1 MCVKIQT
8 FLGVAILLFVGQ
20 LFAANG
26 FMAGDGSSENPFQI
40 EDYEDLKAIGK
51 GVYLYSSNYVLTGDI
66 DASASM
72 DEMCNEDGCNG
83 FVPIGMN
90 KDATASTIFGGAIN
104 GDNHT
109 ISNLTIWFPCEANV
123 AFISYF
129 GGSVANLNFDHIR
142 VTGRTTGFDHVA
154 GVAAKQTGSIRN
166 VHITNGFVLG
176 RSYVGGIAG
185 EVVSPSGG
193 QAVLED
199 VSFQGEIKGLWGV
212 GGIAGKSDV
221 AINHASADV
230 NIIVMEKGAGG
241 IVGFGDA
248 YLSQSHGTITPTEAG
263 VDEVGGISGNGTVYS
278 CFSTMDLIRSSGV
291 SFDEK
296 IGGIVGKGDAYFSYI
311 HGTVEGTDYV
321 GGLVGMGKVENSY
334 AIGTVRGSKY
344 VGGAVGSGS
353 VRYSYAASVVQGDEA
368 VGGLVGSVSGNNAV
382 VSSYWNVE
390 ISGLDA
396 SAGGVGLSTAE
407 MMSFTSFVD
416 WSTLGYDEYHYWAID
431 EGRSFPYLDIN
442 PFSKKSQVPIAIPTA
457 AAKWQENPLVASLV
471 DVDGELIGKWLG
483 WAQRNNSGD
492 SGDSDSLYYGYR
504 IGAVNGRDTVWGTSS
519 YMAVPNKIE
528 ISSFAQLQKIGNH
541 VAYPLE
547 ANYELTADI
556 DGLGQNFEPI
566 GDSVH
571 AFVGVFDGK
580 KHTIRNLQIGNEK
593 RDFSGFFGY
602 AQNAVIQNLKLMNV
616 KVTGCWFVGAMA
628 GSTKNSVVTNVISL
642 NGDVEGE
649 SFVGGLIGEA
659 VGGNIA
665 IVATTGN
672 IKGDDYIGGVVG
684 DLSASIN
691 DAFSINVIKGYEYV
705 GGVFGYVESYAP
717 IVRRVYSASMIKA
730 PDGRGLAASALY
742 GALDPSSCFFD
753 GTVAQVESG
762 GLPTASML
770 KQETYST
777 YDFDAVWE
785 IQEDVSYPYFKG
797 MGQMEPGKLDDDG
810 TVNFLA
816 GKGTERN
823 PYQIHNYEELKYVGK
838 YEYTL
843 DKYYKLMGNIDASLS
858 KRENCN
864 ADGSICKGFEPIGE
878 FSGVFIGDN
887 KIIAGLNINRS
898 DEDSVGLFRA
908 LAKNAR
914 VTGIV
919 FDTTSY
925 FGEDY
930 THGDSSD
937 KGFVR
942 GKNYVGTLAGV
953 DNGAVV
959 ENIFVKNDVMG
970 DNYVGSVV
978 GKKTSGTIERSASR
992 FLVSGKEYVGGLV
1005 GYLDDAVVSDCYSIA
1020 NVVGERNVGGL
1031 VGNSDH
1037 ATVRTSFAAGKV
1049 QGNSKW
1055 GGLVGSDKGSDYV
1068 LAYYD
1073 SSLWFVNVTAAGE
1086 LRNTRQ
1092 MVSKENYEGWD
1103 IENTWK
1109 IVADTT
1115 YPYLSWL
1122 GRAYP
1127 ISQTMKEKV
1136 YPNLTVDSTMLKMKG
1151 SGTEDDPFLIKTYG
1165 DLKSIGYGK
1174 YKLSSIY
1181 RVVNDIDASVS
1192 KTEARFSGRGTGF
1205 KPIGKIDIYE
1215 EYCDCSGV
1223 VLGGYTSQDTSR
1235 LFSGK
1240 LYGGGHR
1247 INGLF
1252 MNYMDNEP
1260 KGFIDTIAT
1269 TGMVDSLS
1277 FKKYEFSTG
1286 ESGLQHVGA
1295 LASVNMGSISYVD
1308 VDALLSNIYHGAGLV
1323 YDNKGRIESC
1333 AVKGAFKGGS
1343 IAGIAEINDGVIID
1357 VNVDAE
1363 WMEGSWQLAGIALV
1377 NRGLVK
1383 RASAK
1388 VKANDAT
1395 GPIGGIAALNTVEGQ
1410 IDSATVSIDVKAK
1423 SREAGNVSHSV
1434 NGSESE
1440 IFGFDGVGG
1449 IVATDS
1455 GNISSST
1462 VTGTIEAQ
1470 TSAYVGGAIGK
1481 AYGKNMRGLHAS
1493 VNVVG
1498 KEYVGGLVGLNKTA
1512 ISECFATGNVQA
1524 SEVSSGGFVGWN
1536 DGLIER
1542 SFAKG
1547 DVHGGAGFVGVNNG
1561 SVKQSYSVGDVTG
1574 SSAFVGVN
1582 QSVIEDC
1589 YSTGDVYLINGA
1601 NALINTPIARFR
1613 GYVAGNVVRNEIN
1626 YCGGMAS
1633 LSQPVDEFYYLA
1645 DNCVDSLEIGS
1656 GLTPDEMRTRMSF
1669 DKFNFDSVWFI
1680 KEGVTYPLL
1689 RGMPNPPVVSNIE
1702 LTFGEGEFQVK
1713 KVYSKLLEE
1722 AIEMDMTAVKVLK
1735 MDPVDEFLLD
1745 SLEKTKTLSGKFQLL
1760 YHVGV
1765 LLGSD
1770 TLWGAPAVVDLN
1782 IERLTT
1788 ENADVERSPGI
1799 YEFESVSGLGFGAL
1813 FKGSLLVLRYD
1824 MPAAGT
1830 IRFTLVDMQGREV
1843 RSLDLG
1849 HRIVGAYRETLVVDG
1864 IADGPYIGVLLLNDR
1879 VVRSGVL
1886 LKK

>member
-1 MCVKIQT
+1 
-8 FLGVAILLFVGQ
+8 
-20 LFAANG
+20 
-26 FMAGDGSSENPFQI
+26 
-40 EDYEDLKAIGK
+40 
-51 GVYLYSSNYVLTGDI
+51 
-66 DASASM
+66 
-72 DEMCNEDGCNG
+72 
-83 FVPIGMN
+83 
-90 KDATASTIFGGAIN
+90 
-104 GDNHT
+104 
-109 ISNLTIWFPCEANV
+109 
-123 AFISYF
+123 
-129 GGSVANLNFDHIR
+129 
-142 VTGRTTGFDHVA
+142 
-154 GVAAKQTGSIRN
+154 
-166 VHITNGFVLG
+166 
-176 RSYVGGIAG
+176 
-185 EVVSPSGG
+185 
-193 QAVLED
+193 
-199 VSFQGEIKGLWGV
+199 
-212 GGIAGKSDV
+212 
-221 AINHASADV
+221 
-230 NIIVMEKGAGG
+230 
-241 IVGFGDA
+241 
-248 YLSQSHGTITPTEAG
+248 
-263 VDEVGGISGNGTVYS
+263 
-278 CFSTMDLIRSSGV
+278 
-291 SFDEK
+291 
-296 IGGIVGKGDAYFSYI
+296 
-311 HGTVEGTDYV
+311 
-321 GGLVGMGKVENSY
+321 
-334 AIGTVRGSKY
+334 
-344 VGGAVGSGS
+344 
-353 VRYSYAASVVQGDEA
+353 
-368 VGGLVGSVSGNNAV
+368 
-382 VSSYWNVE
+382 
-390 ISGLDA
+390 
-396 SAGGVGLSTAE
+396 
-407 MMSFTSFVD
+407 
-416 WSTLGYDEYHYWAID
+416 
-431 EGRSFPYLDIN
+431 
-442 PFSKKSQVPIAIPTA
+442 
-457 AAKWQENPLVASLV
+457 
-471 DVDGELIGKWLG
+471 
-483 WAQRNNSGD
+483 
-492 SGDSDSLYYGYR
+492 
-504 IGAVNGRDTVWGTSS
+504 
-519 YMAVPNKIE
+519 
-528 ISSFAQLQKIGNH
+528 
-541 VAYPLE
+541 
-547 ANYELTADI
+547 
-556 DGLGQNFEPI
+556 
-566 GDSVH
+566 
-571 AFVGVFDGK
+571 
-580 KHTIRNLQIGNEK
+580 
-593 RDFSGFFGY
+593 
-602 AQNAVIQNLKLMNV
+602 
-616 KVTGCWFVGAMA
+616 
-628 GSTKNSVVTNVISL
+628 
-642 NGDVEGE
+642 
-649 SFVGGLIGEA
+649 
-659 VGGNIA
+659 
-665 IVATTGN
+665 
-672 IKGDDYIGGVVG
+672 
-684 DLSASIN
+684 
-691 DAFSINVIKGYEYV
+691 
-705 GGVFGYVESYAP
+705 
-717 IVRRVYSASMIKA
+717 
-730 PDGRGLAASALY
+730 
-742 GALDPSSCFFD
+742 
-753 GTVAQVESG
+753 
-762 GLPTASML
+762 
-770 KQETYST
+770 
-777 YDFDAVWE
+777 
-785 IQEDVSYPYFKG
+785 
-797 MGQMEPGKLDDDG
+797 
-810 TVNFLA
+810 
-816 GKGTERN
+816 
-823 PYQIHNYEELKYVGK
+823 
-838 YEYTL
+838 
-843 DKYYKLMGNIDASLS
+843 
-858 KRENCN
+858 
-864 ADGSICKGFEPIGE
+864 
-878 FSGVFIGDN
+878 
-887 KIIAGLNINRS
+887 
-898 DEDSVGLFRA
+898 
-908 LAKNAR
+908 
-914 VTGIV
+914 
-919 FDTTSY
+919 
-925 FGEDY
+925 
-930 THGDSSD
+930 
-937 KGFVR
+937 
-942 GKNYVGTLAGV
+942 
-953 DNGAVV
+953 
-959 ENIFVKNDVMG
+959 
-970 DNYVGSVV
+970 
-978 GKKTSGTIERSASR
+978 
-992 FLVSGKEYVGGLV
+992 
-1005 GYLDDAVVSDCYSIA
+1005 
-1020 NVVGERNVGGL
+1020 
-1031 VGNSDH
+1031 
-1037 ATVRTSFAAGKV
+1037 
-1049 QGNSKW
+1049 
-1055 GGLVGSDKGSDYV
+1055 
-1068 LAYYD
+1068 
-1073 SSLWFVNVTAAGE
+1073 
-1086 LRNTRQ
+1086 
-1092 MVSKENYEGWD
+1092 
-1103 IENTWK
+1103 
-1109 IVADTT
+1109 
-1115 YPYLSWL
+1115 
-1122 GRAYP
+1122 
-1127 ISQTMKEKV
+1127 
-1136 YPNLTVDSTMLKMKG
+1136 MKG

-1423 SREAGNVSHSV
+1423 SG
-1434 NGSESE
+1434 
-1440 IFGFDGVGG
+1440 DGVGG

-1462 VTGTIEAQ
+1462 VTGTIDAQ

-1589 YSTGDVYLINGA
+1589 YSTGNVYLINGA
-1601 NALINTPIARFR
+1601 NALINTPVARFR

-1689 RGMPNPPVVSNIE
+1689 RGIPNPPVVSNIE

-1745 SLEKTKTLSGKFQLL
+1745 SLEKKKTLSGKFQLL

-1782 IERLTT
+1782 IER
-1788 ENADVERSPGI
+1788 SSGI